1 MPLCIKFKT
10 IVLPMNKITTNYF
23 LITQNGKAQINNL
36 IEDELE
42 FERMSK
48 ELEALVFEDEPSD
61 MVISRILQFVTN
73 EL

>member
-1 MPLCIKFKT
+1 
-10 IVLPMNKITTNYF
+10 MNKITTNYF
-23 LITQNGKAQINNL
+23 LITQNDKAQINNL

-61 MVISRILQFVTN
+61 RVISRILQFVTN